1 MPLCDLC
8 KEAFFIQKC
17 TCLKQNRRKE
27 TMKHFISVS
36 QLTSNEILETIET
49 AEKFRNSNYKIDEQV
64 FVGNLFFEPSTR
76 TKMSFVVAQKKLGLE
91 TLDFHPE
98 ESSVQKGESLY
109 DTARTFEAIG
119 AKLLVIRHQDDDW
132 YQQINANINIP
143 IINAG
148 AGKAEHPTQCLLD
161 ILTIYQEFGSFH
173 NLNIV
178 IAGDI
183 KHSRVAHSNAH
194 AFKRLGANVYL
205 TAAPGYVDSS
215 LDFPY
220 ISMDEAVEICD
231 VVMLLRIQHE
241 RHEKYRS
248 NANYLERFGLTKER
262 ERKMKDHAIILHP
275 APINRGVEI
284 DSDLVEC
291 SRSRIFKQ
299 MNNGVFVRMAIMT
312 QLLKNWGI
320 IHENTFEKRNLFHF
334 ERIGS

>member
-64 FVGNLFFEPSTR
+64 FVGNLFFEQSTR
-76 TKMSFVVAQKKLGLE
+76 TKMSFVVAQKKFELE

-194 AFKRLGANVYL
+194 AFRRLGANVYL
-205 TAAPGYVDSS
+205 SAAPEYVDST

-220 ISMDEAVEICD
+220 ISMDEAAHLCD
-231 VVMLLRIQHE
+231 VIMLLRIQHE
-241 RHEKYRS
+241 RHEKFS
-248 NANYLERFGLTKER
+248 SDENYLEEYGLTKDR

-291 SRSRIFKQ
+291 DRSRIFKQ
-299 MNNGVFVRMAIMT
+299 MNNGVYVRMAIIT
-312 QLLKNWGI
+312 KLLQNWGI
-320 IHENTFEKRNLFHF
+320 LHEYAIEKRNLFHI
-334 ERIGS
+334 EQIGS